1 MVRGKLVCASLV
13 VASVMAIVGCG
24 SGSNSSGGGFFGN
37 NNSNSNVAGAQGRVV
52 LNFDNPPAGVD
63 SIQAVFLG
71 ADGQKLG
78 DPIKVPITGR
88 DFVIENVP
96 ANFAS
101 VEIDYLRNG
110 GLALFESFH
119 LRGTKTT
126 ISARAEASDTSAPQ
140 LRGAPPQRTKWTST
154 VGPAAFHVEASGNP
168 GADETPQNKV
178 FKVRGVGYSPAPIG
192 FSNKD
197 GPGFGD
203 LFWDGGQVIQGA
215 GTLLDWSKIWKRD
228 LENIRPRF
236 NAVRCYSLIAEHLN
250 DNGQFAN
257 PPVVRTHEK
266 FLDACWNNGDKPV
279 YVLVGI
285 PLPADCFF
293 AAHDAALRANFERVL
308 ASTLA
313 QTKDHPAVMG
323 YTFFNEQGGADAWGT
338 DPAVATYYW
347 TQIQKYSQQIKAGA
361 PDKLCGFAYFDAPS
375 NVVKANADGFL
386 AQYGGSLD
394 YWGINSFQGTTTV
407 AALAPYKNL
416 TAAKKPVLFTE
427 FAVPATSHRD
437 KTISSGAS
445 PTQAGVNSIYA
456 DTQTIHLAAQAM
468 TNVLP
473 GTLSDDIVAGMLY
486 FEWCDEYWK
495 QDPKLPHYNTTKEGH
510 EGGEAADL
518 SQMPNGFNDEEGF
531 GLNAISLNGRP
542 ISALFSPFDTNAATA
557 NNRPDNLTPRSEL
570 LDAVTNAF
578 KPLR

>member
-1 MVRGKLVCASLV
+1 MRGKLVCAGLV
-13 VASVMAIVGCG
+13 LASVMAIVGCG
-24 SGSNSSGGGFFGN
+24 SGSSSSSGGFFSN
-37 NNSNSNVAGAQGRVV
+37 NNNVVPGTQGRVV
-52 LNFDNPPAGVD
+52 LNFDNPPPGVD
-63 SIQAVFLG
+63 SIQAVFL
-71 ADGQKLG
+71 DVNGQRLG
-78 DPIKVPITGR
+78 EPIKVPITGA
-88 DFVIENVP
+88 DFFIDDVP
-96 ANFAS
+96 AQA
-101 VEIDYLRNG
+101 VGLEVDYLRNG
-110 GLALFESFH
+110 GFALFESFH

-126 ISARAEASDTSAPQ
+126 IGRVEASSTDAPQ
-140 LRGAPPQRTKWTST
+140 LRAAPPQRTKWTST
-154 VGPAAFHVEASGNP
+154 VGPAAFHVEASVNP
-168 GADETPQNKV
+168 GADQAAQKVV

-203 LFWDGGQVIQGA
+203 LFWDGGQNIPNA
-215 GTLLDWSKIWKRD
+215 GILLDWSRIWKRD

-257 PPVVRTHEK
+257 PPVVRTHQK

-293 AAHDAALRANFERVL
+293 AVHDPALRANFERVL

-323 YTFFNEQGGADAWGT
+323 YTFFNEQGGANAWGG
-338 DPAVATYYW
+338 DPSVSDYYW

-375 NVVKANADGFL
+375 NVSTANASGYL
-386 AQYGGSLD
+386 AQYGGSID
-394 YWGINSFQGTTTV
+394 YWGVNAFQGTTTV
-407 AALAPYKNL
+407 GTLAPYKTL
-416 TAAKKPVLFTE
+416 TTAKKPVLFTE
-427 FAVPATSHRD
+427 FAVPATGHRD
-437 KTISSGAS
+437 KSVSSGSS
-445 PTQAGVNSIYA
+445 PTQAGVDSIYA
-456 DTQTIHLAAQAM
+456 DSTTIGLAAQAM

-473 GTLSDDIVAGMLY
+473 GTLSDEIVAGMLY

-495 QDPKLPHYNTTKEGH
+495 QDPNLPHYNTTKAGH
-510 EGGEAADL
+510 EGGEAAAL

-531 GLNAISLNGRP
+531 GLHAISLNGRA

-557 NNRPDNLTPRSEL
+557 NNRPDNLTPRTEL
-570 LDAVTNAF
+570 LEAVTNAF
-578 KPLR
+578 KPIR